1 MTENFI
7 TILGISG
14 SLRRFSY
21 NTGLLYAAQDLAPTN
36 MEIDI
41 FDLTPIPLFN
51 ADVQALGDP
60 YPVSELKERVAKA
73 DALLIATPEYNYS
86 ISGVLKNAIDWVSRP
101 PAESPLRDKPLAII
115 GAGGMFGT
123 LRAQN
128 HLRDIA
134 VGLNMHPLNHPQLMV
149 QRAWE
154 KFDKQ
159 GNLQDEETRHRLSL
173 ILEALEAWTLRL
185 QERQLVT
192 SF

>member
-1 MTENFI
+1 MMETLI
-7 TILGISG
+7 HILGISG
-14 SLRRFSY
+14 SLRRYST
-21 NTGLLYAAQDLAPTN
+21 NTGLLYAAQELAAPHIQL
-36 MEIDI
+36 EI
-41 FDLTPIPLFN
+41 FNLAPIPLYN

-60 YPVSELKERVAKA
+60 RPVALLKERVAEA

-159 GNLQDEETRHRLSL
+159 GNLQDEETRQRLAQL
-173 ILEALEAWTLRL
+173 LEALEAWTLRL
-185 QERQLVT
+185 REREFVP